1 MRRTKVEFAAIS
13 VDRLVCLGLSHRTAP
28 VELRE
33 RVGALGPDAGHCPA
47 VEEHAVLQTCY
58 RVELYAY
65 LVDGVEDAR
74 EELIGVLAGAHGVEG
89 DQLVD
94 HLYVHAG
101 EDVARHLCRVAAGL
115 DSLVLGEAEIL
126 GQVGDAFEESRAAG
140 TAGPALS
147 LLFRTAIASGRR
159 ARTETA
165 IGANPATASSMALA
179 LAEGALG
186 DLRERRAL
194 VVGAGRIGLQT
205 LKAFSGRGIARTA
218 VANRTRERAV
228 EAADRFGAAAYGLDE
243 LEDALAWA
251 DVTVTATGS
260 ETPVVNADSVR
271 AAMSRRKE
279 RPLVL
284 VDLAVPAD
292 VDRTAGA
299 VPGVRLFDV
308 DDLRAG
314 LDDSMASRLRE
325 VPKVEAI
332 VEGEVEAFG
341 RRYRE
346 LEVEPLV
353 AELRRR
359 AEAIREQE
367 LARTLRDLGD
377 LDAETSER
385 IEHLSRALV
394 KKLLHEPT
402 ARLRERAGAGEADE
416 VAAAVREL
424 FGLAATRDP

>member
-1 MRRTKVEFAAIS
+1 

-33 RVGALGPDAGHCPA
+33 RLGALGPAAGSCPA
-47 VEEHAVLQTCY
+47 VDEHAVLSTCY

-65 LVDGVEDAR
+65 LSEGVEGAR
-74 EELIGVLAGAHGVEG
+74 EELVDVLADGHGVDREL
-89 DQLVD
+89 LVD

-101 EDVARHLCRVAAGL
+101 EDVCRHLCRVAAGL

-126 GQVGDAFEESRAAG
+126 GQVRDAHDEALGSE
-140 TAGPALS
+140 TAGPVLS
-147 LLFRTAIASGRR
+147 LLFRAAITAGRR
-159 ARTETA
+159 ARSETA

-179 LAEGALG
+179 LAGGALG

-205 LKAFSGRGIARTA
+205 LKAAAGRGISELA
-218 VANRTRERAV
+218 VANRTRERAA
-228 EAADRFGAAAYGLDE
+228 EAASSFGAGAHGLGE
-243 LEDALAWA
+243 LEDLLAWS
-251 DVTVTATGS
+251 DVAVTATSS
-260 ETPVVNADSVR
+260 EEPVVS
-271 AAMSRRKE
+271 AATVAAAARRRE
-279 RPLVL
+279 GRPLVL

-292 VDRTAGA
+292 VERAAGD

-314 LDDSMASRLRE
+314 LDDAIASRMRE
-325 VPKVEAI
+325 VPKVEA
-332 VEGEVEAFG
+332 VVDGEVEAFA

-353 AELRRR
+353 AAMRRQ
-359 AEAIREQE
+359 AEAIRITE
-367 LARTLRDLGD
+367 LERTLRDLRD
-377 LDAETSER
+377 VDPATALR

-402 ARLRERAGAGEADE
+402 VRLRERAGEGDPDE

-424 FGLAATRDP
+424 FGLIVPRDR

>member
-1 MRRTKVEFAAIS
+1 
-13 VDRLVCLGLSHRTAP
+13 

-33 RVGALGPDAGHCPA
+33 RLSTLGPGAGQCPA
-47 VEEHAVLQTCY
+47 VEEHAVLSTCY

-65 LVDGVEDAR
+65 LVGGLEEAR
-74 EELIGVLAGAHGVEG
+74 EELIRVLADGHGVER
-89 DQLVD
+89 DLLVD

-126 GQVGDAFEESRAAG
+126 GQVGAAFEEGRRAG
-140 TAGPALS
+140 TTGPVLA
-147 LLFRTAIASGRR
+147 LLFRTAVTAGRR
-159 ARTETA
+159 ARSESA
-165 IGANPATASSMALA
+165 IGANPATASSMAIA

-186 DLRERRAL
+186 DLREKRAL
-194 VVGAGRIGLQT
+194 VVGAGRIALQS
-205 LKAFSGRGIARTA
+205 LKAATGRGIAHAA

-228 EAADRFGAAAYGLDE
+228 EAALPFGAAAHGLDE
-243 LEDALAWA
+243 LEAALAWA
-251 DVTVTATGS
+251 DVAITATSS
-260 ETPVVNADSVR
+260 ETPVVSAATVA
-271 AAMSRRKE
+271 AAMSRRAD
-279 RPLVL
+279 RPLVI

-292 VDRTAGA
+292 VERSAGE
-299 VPGVRLFDV
+299 VEGVKLFDV

-314 LDDSMASRLRE
+314 LDDAIASRLRE
-325 VPKVEAI
+325 VPKVEA
-332 VEGEVEAFG
+332 VVADEVEAFG

-353 AELRRR
+353 AALRRQ
-359 AEAIREQE
+359 AESIREHE
-367 LARTLRDLGD
+367 LERTLRDLGD
-377 LDAETSER
+377 VDPETADR

-402 ARLRERAGAGEADE
+402 VRLRARAGEGDADD

-424 FGLAATRDP
+424 FGLAAPRDP

>member
-1 MRRTKVEFAAIS
+1 V
-13 VDRLVCLGLSHRTAP
+13 LS
-28 VELRE
+28 
-33 RVGALGPDAGHCPA
+33 
-47 VEEHAVLQTCY
+47 TCY

-65 LVDGVEDAR
+65 LTDGVEEAR
-74 EELIGVLAGAHGVEG
+74 EELIGVLADGHQVER
-89 DQLVD
+89 DLLVD

-126 GQVGDAFEESRAAG
+126 GQVGTAYEDGRAAD
-140 TAGPALS
+140 TTGPVLA
-147 LLFRTAIASGRR
+147 LLFRTAIAAGRR
-159 ARTETA
+159 ARTETR

-205 LKAFSGRGIARTA
+205 LKAAAGRGIAQAA

-228 EAADRFGAAAYGLDE
+228 EAASTFGANAFGLEE
-243 LEDALAWA
+243 LVDALSWA
-251 DVTVTATGS
+251 DVAVTATSS
-260 ETPVVNADSVR
+260 EAPVVTAEIVGE
-271 AAMSRRKE
+271 AMRERTG
-279 RPLVL
+279 RPLVI

-292 VDRTAGA
+292 VERSAGE

-314 LDDSMASRLRE
+314 LDDAIASRLRE
-325 VPKVEAI
+325 VPMVEAVVDDEI
-332 VEGEVEAFG
+332 QAFA

-353 AELRRR
+353 AALRRQ
-359 AEAIREQE
+359 AESIREHE
-367 LARTLRDLGD
+367 LERTLRDLGD
-377 LDAETSER
+377 VDPETAER
-385 IEHLSRALV
+385 IDHLTRALV

-402 ARLRERAGAGEADE
+402 VRLRERAGDGEADD
-416 VAAAVREL
+416 VAAAAREL
-424 FGLAATRDP
+424 FGLAAPRDP

>member
-1 MRRTKVEFAAIS
+1 VFAR

-33 RVGALGPDAGHCPA
+33 RIGALGPGAEHCPA
-47 VEEHAVLQTCY
+47 VVEHAELTTCY

-65 LVDGVEDAR
+65 LAEGVDDAR
-74 EELIGVLAGAHGVEG
+74 DELIDVLAGTHGVDREL
-89 DQLVD
+89 LVD

-101 EDVARHLCRVAAGL
+101 EDVARHLGRVAAGL

-126 GQVGDAFEESRAAG
+126 GQVGGSFDEAQRLR
-140 TAGPALS
+140 TVGPVLS
-147 LLFRTAIASGRR
+147 LLFRTAIGAGRR

-165 IGANPATASSMALA
+165 IGTNPATASSMALA

-186 DLRERRAL
+186 DLQARRAL

-205 LKAFSGRGIARTA
+205 LKAVSGRGIAEAA

-228 EAADRFGAAAYGLDE
+228 DVAAPFGAHSYGLDD
-243 LEDALAWA
+243 LADALAWA
-251 DVTVTATGS
+251 DFAITATS
-260 ETPVVNADSVR
+260 SDTPVVSAETVR
-271 AAMSRRKE
+271 AAMARRVG

-292 VDRTAGA
+292 VEREIAD

-314 LDDSMASRLRE
+314 LDDAIASRLRE
-325 VPKVEAI
+325 VPNVEEI
-332 VEGEVEAFG
+332 VEDEVATFG

-359 AEAIREQE
+359 AETIRERE
-367 LARTLRDLGD
+367 LQRTLGRLGD
-377 LDAETSER
+377 VDPEIAAHVTK
-385 IEHLSRALV
+385 LSHALV
-394 KKLLHEPT
+394 NKLLHEPT
-402 ARLRERAGAGEADE
+402 TRLREKADQGDAE
-416 VAAAVREL
+416 DVSGAVRDL
-424 FGLAATRDP
+424 FGLAVPRDP